1 MNDIVYLF
9 AGTGDAYPQSDAR
22 TPSESVPAVNERQ
35 MRQVLN
41 SQSVQMPKGL
51 TREQA
56 RSFILAHAGEYAA
69 QA

>member
-9 AGTGDAYPQSDAR
+9 AGTGYAHQQSDAR
-22 TPSESVPAVNERQ
+22 TPSEPVPAVNERQ

-51 TREQA
+51 TREQM